1 MNAKIFSG
9 VTALYYAVQ
18 RGYENIVKILIE
30 HDVDIESATIFDDTV
45 LMLAARHGNS

>member
-18 RGYENIVKILIE
+18 RGYENIVKLLIE
-30 HDVDIESATIFDDTV
+30 NGVDIESATIFDDTV
-45 LMLAARHGNS
+45 LMLAARRGNL